1 MDVPD
6 EDYSYNNVNKKD
18 EIIFLQEKIKF
29 LEEKSLKLESM
40 NKIYYDII
48 KELNLDN
55 NKNNNNNNNTLQ
67 FQSFDN
73 PNNNISDI
81 HQNYLNN
88 LSRGNLDFAIQNFI
102 DGERNK
108 NIHNFN
114 DSMIDINK
122 KITNY
127 LIDNCQEQKDK
138 RRSLENFKY
147 EIGQKLDRIEKIQL
161 KQKHDIDF
169 IIKYGLNKN
178 RALDPVVGLL
188 YDYQRPLPKLLK
200 EIDEEN
206 KYDKVLNKKNLNTYK
221 NFYLYGRYSN
231 LDKREEHTDN
241 KNRNS
246 KILRRTGSCIFENR
260 KNPFTYK
267 LRENEV
273 YNKENPN
280 IKRPFFENK
289 KKNLERNN
297 RNSNIDYNE
306 EDEEYKKFIAYK
318 GKYFIPAEFR
328 FCGQIEKNKEQTR
341 AKRIKKEIDFII

>member
-1 MDVPD
+1 
-6 EDYSYNNVNKKD
+6 
-18 EIIFLQEKIKF
+18 
-29 LEEKSLKLESM
+29 
-40 NKIYYDII
+40 
-48 KELNLDN
+48 
-55 NKNNNNNNNTLQ
+55 
-67 FQSFDN
+67 
-73 PNNNISDI
+73 
-81 HQNYLNN
+81 
-88 LSRGNLDFAIQNFI
+88 
-102 DGERNK
+102 
-108 NIHNFN
+108 
-114 DSMIDINK
+114 MIDINK

-161 KQKHDIDF
+161 KQKNDIDF

-306 EDEEYKKFIAYK
+306 EDEEYQKFIAYK

-328 FCGQIEKNKEQTR
+328 FCGQIGKNKEQTR